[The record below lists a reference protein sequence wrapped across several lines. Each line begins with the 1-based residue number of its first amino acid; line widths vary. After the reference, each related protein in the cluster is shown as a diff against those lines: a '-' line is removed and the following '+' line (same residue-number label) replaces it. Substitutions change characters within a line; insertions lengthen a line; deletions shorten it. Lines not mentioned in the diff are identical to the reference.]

1 MLMRVG
7 RVKSAGTLSQSTV
20 DSLMPRLLARAGL
33 ADLNHRLAE
42 HDEHHTRGPR
52 SCTTRFGY

>member
-1 MLMRVG
+1 MRVG